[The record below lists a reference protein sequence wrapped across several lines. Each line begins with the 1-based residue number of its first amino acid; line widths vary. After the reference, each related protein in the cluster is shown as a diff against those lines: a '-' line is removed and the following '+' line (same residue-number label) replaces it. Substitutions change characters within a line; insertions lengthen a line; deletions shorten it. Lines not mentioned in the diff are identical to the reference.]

1 MDRRI
6 FGAGLALVISI
17 AGAGACDSESDTT
30 TAATSTPAG
39 TGAGTPTSTG
49 TGTPTSTGTGTPT
62 STGTGGAGGATTS
75 SSSSSGMGG
84 TGGVPMGDIPYPGD
98 FPADTTQWY
107 PPFESN
113 GTPATAFPVGVVS
126 QESTYIAV
134 YVDEGQMAFF
144 VFRAGPALTQISVD
158 LAGTAPEATVDFVH
172 LHDGTDLMFGAEIPP
187 IVSTSNSGTW
197 ATIPGNIYVLEIH
210 TIGAGF
216 V

>member
-1 MDRRI
+1 MNGRRRI
-6 FGAGLALVISI
+6 FGAALALMISI
-17 AGAGACDSESDTT
+17 AGAGACDSESDTA
-30 TAATSTPAG
+30 TAATSTPTG
-39 TGAGTPTSTG
+39 TGAGMPTSTG
-49 TGTPTSTGTGTPT
+49 TGTPTSTGTGTAT
-62 STGTGGAGGATTS
+62 STGTGGAGGSSTS
-75 SSSSSGMGG
+75 SSSGTGG

-134 YVDEGQMAFF
+134 YVDSGQMAFF

-172 LHDGTDLMFGAEIPP
+172 LHDGTGLMFGAEIPP

-197 ATIPGNIYVLEIH
+197 ATIPGTIYVLEIH